1 MKLLAYTLSLALSV
15 MSPTEAQ
22 TNDPSRQ
29 EIRLVCAG
37 EQIVAINHTALHSKP
52 IKKTLVYIISPMISA
67 DRKVQY
73 WVVIEDGKRLDEKS
87 IYWRVDV
94 NGIQSSYATEVDNQE
109 IKYFSKRSRF
119 DDSGSGNEAFE
130 TLTINR
136 LSGKF
141 KRRSERGT
149 YADKASTSE
158 YLEVTAGDCELA
170 KQKF

>member
-1 MKLLAYTLSLALSV
+1 MKLLTFTLSLALSV
-15 MSPTEAQ
+15 MLPTQAQ
-22 TNDPSRQ
+22 TKDPNRQ

-37 EQIVAINHTALHSKP
+37 EQIVAINHAALHSKP
-52 IKKTLVYIISPMISA
+52 IQKTLVYIISPMLSA

-87 IYWRVDV
+87 IYGRVDV
-94 NGIQSSYATEVDNQE
+94 AGTQSSYATHVDNQE

-130 TLTINR
+130 TLIINR
-136 LSGKF
+136 FSGKF
-141 KRRSERGT
+141 TRRSERGT
-149 YADKASTSE
+149 YVNKASTSE
-158 YLEVTAGDCELA
+158 YLEVTEGDCELA